1 MRSLLAPALAL
12 ALASALAAPARADD
26 DCHHPETAAAPDGK
40 AAKGRAQGKAHGK
53 ADEMAGENPGEK
65 PGEKASDGWVLTR
78 GAKLQGAPELT
89 LATLLENPSPHDG
102 KTLRVDGT
110 VRKACSRAGCWM
122 ELATDAKGPGVRVT
136 FKDYGFFV
144 PLDSAGSQ
152 ARVEGVVKVAE
163 LSEGAARHYSSEGAI
178 VPRGTDGKPREVQ
191 LIASGVEL
199 RR

>member
-26 DCHHPETAAAPDGK
+26 DCHHPETAAASDAAGK
-40 AAKGRAQGKAHGK
+40 SAPAAGSR
-53 ADEMAGENPGEK
+53 E
-65 PGEKASDGWVLTR
+65 GWVLTR
-78 GAKLQGAPELT
+78 GEKLQGAPELS
-89 LATLLENPSPHDG
+89 LAKLLENPAPQDG
-102 KTLRVDGT
+102 KVLRVDGT
-110 VRKACSRAGCWM
+110 VRKACSRKGCWM

-144 PLDSAGSQ
+144 PLDSAGAQ

-163 LSEGAARHYSSEGAI
+163 LSEGTAKHYASEGAT
-178 VPRGTDGKPREVQ
+178 VPRGPDGKPREVQ